1 MPGARPQHATGRPGP
16 ITVRAPAKLNLFL
29 RVLDRRP
36 DGFHELDTVFER
48 IDLAD
53 ELAFEP
59 APHVSLTCDDPA
71 LSCGEDNLIL
81 KAARLLQQASPGAP
95 GARIRLTKRIPV
107 AAGLGGGSSD
117 AAAALT
123 GLNRLWNLRI
133 SQDALM
139 PLGARLGSDVPFFLQ
154 SSPIAHG
161 VGRGD
166 VLAAVEAGTELAH
179 VLVTPDAQLSTQEV
193 YEGLTEARRR
203 GIGLTTPG
211 PSSRMLIRALRNGSL
226 SELAAALWNDLGPEA
241 IRRCPRI
248 SLIEKALRELG
259 CLGVQVSGSGPSV
272 FGLCRDSAHAN
283 EVAAQ
288 LRTRTVATPWRI
300 AVTRTDVRATVS
312 RDERSAKD

>member
-1 MPGARPQHATGRPGP
+1 MM
-16 ITVRAPAKLNLFL
+16 VRAPAKLNLFL

-36 DGFHELDTVFER
+36 DGFHELETVFER
-48 IDLAD
+48 IDLSD
-53 ELAFEP
+53 ELTFAP
-59 APHVSLTCDDPA
+59 ADDLSLTCDDPL

-81 KAARLLQQASPGAP
+81 KAARALQQETKTAHGVC
-95 GARIRLTKRIPV
+95 IRLTKRIPI

-117 AAAALT
+117 AATALT
-123 GLNRLWNLRI
+123 GLNRLWELGLEAPQLAALGTRI
-133 SQDALM
+133 
-139 PLGARLGSDVPFFLQ
+139 GSDVAFFLQ
-154 SSPIAHG
+154 PAAFAL
-161 VGRGD
+161 GRGRGERLEPVD
-166 VLAAVEAGTELAH
+166 PGMELAH
-179 VLVTPDAQLSTQEV
+179 VVVTPDAQLSTQAV
-193 YEGLTEARRR
+193 YEGLAEARRR

-288 LRTRTVATPWRI
+288 LRTRTVATLWRI
-300 AVTRTDVRATVS
+300 AATQTDVRPTVAVDG
-312 RDERSAKD
+312 RPAKD